1 VRRRGCLIGCGGFLG
16 LLLLA
21 CIVGYFVGI
30 PRFRDS
36 VGDGISESISTEV
49 SEQLGTGQI
58 GPGTYTLSVGDLQRQ
73 LESQLDGQNVEDFG
87 ISVTPQELSV
97 SFTSNGQ
104 EVGYSGRPVAQDG
117 ELVLNDMTV
126 DNDVL
131 GFILPADKLGDAI
144 ETGVNGYFSAQEL
157 DIESL
162 QLGNDEITV
171 EAVPA
176 SGT

>member
-1 VRRRGCLIGCGGFLG
+1 VRRRGCLIAVGGFFG
-16 LLLLA
+16 LILL
-21 CIVGYFVGI
+21 CCVVGYFIGI

-36 VGDGISESISTEV
+36 VGDGISEAISTEV
-49 SEQLGTGQI
+49 SEQIGAGQI
-58 GPGTYTLSVGDLQRQ
+58 QPGTYTLSVGDLQRQ
-73 LESQLDGQNVEDFG
+73 LETQLDSQNVEDFG
-87 ISVTPQELSV
+87 ISVNPKGLSV
-97 SFTSNGQ
+97 SFTTNSQ
-104 EVGYSGRPVAQDG
+104 DIGYSGTPVAQNG

-144 ETGVNGYFSAQEL
+144 ETGVNDYFAAQGLE
-157 DIESL
+157 IESL

-176 SGT
+176 SGN

>member
-1 VRRRGCLIGCGGFLG
+1 LIGCGGFLA

-87 ISVTPQELSV
+87 ISVSPQGLSV
-97 SFTSNGQ
+97 AFTSNGQ
-104 EVGYSGRPVAQDG
+104 DIGYSGMPAAENG
-117 ELVLNDMTV
+117 ELVVNDMTV

-131 GFILPADKLGDAI
+131 GFILPADKLANAI
-144 ETGVNGYFSAQEL
+144 EDGVNSYFSAQGLE
-157 DIESL
+157 IGSL
-162 QLGNDEITV
+162 QLGDDEIV
-171 EAVPA
+171 IEAVPD
-176 SGT
+176 SET